1 LADKPERYF
10 PTRAEL
16 RRWLEAHGAREAG
29 FWLVRDTGPDSE
41 LTHNDVLEECLA
53 FGWIDSSV
61 RKAEVPNRTRIWVSP
76 RNPKSN
82 WSAYNKAKVESLVER
97 GLMAPSGLA
106 AVAGAKESGTWDAL
120 NAVDQLEVPE
130 DLARALAGFPGAA
143 ENFEAFSRS
152 VRRGILEWILNAKRP
167 ETRAER
173 VQRTAAE
180 AAKNRPVALWARTK
194 PSVLDEGRKGSD

>member
-1 LADKPERYF
+1 
-10 PTRAEL
+10 
-16 RRWLEAHGAREAG
+16 
-29 FWLVRDTGPDSE
+29 
-41 LTHNDVLEECLA
+41 
-53 FGWIDSSV
+53 
-61 RKAEVPNRTRIWVSP
+61 
-76 RNPKSN
+76 
-82 WSAYNKAKVESLVER
+82 
-97 GLMAPSGLA
+97 MAPSGLA

-152 VRRGILEWILNAKRP
+152 VRRGILAWILKAKRP